1 MAGFPP
7 KFYHGQRQLF
17 VTLHKNF
24 HKNKLIISNPNM
36 AISLIDLWGIGK
48 SCKFFTGF
56 P

>member
-7 KFYHGQRQLF
+7 KFYPGQFQLF
-17 VTLHKNF
+17 VTLHKKF
-24 HKNKLIISNPNM
+24 YKNKLIISNPNM

-48 SCKFFTGF
+48 SFKFSIGF